1 MQIIGEQSEEEGVGG
16 EKAMRLSCSL
26 VKCEA
31 QTKAQIKQRTRRKT
45 LNEQAEKGQ
54 LRITQDSEFPTGSLT
69 FCMQRGPRNSIT
81 IGPALRQ
88 FMKLEI
94 LTITD
99 CNLPAIGAE
108 SFWGLKYLR
117 ILGE

>member
-16 EKAMRLSCSL
+16 EKAMGLSCSL

-54 LRITQDSEFPTGSLT
+54 LRITQDSEFSTGSLT
-69 FCMQRGPRNSIT
+69 FCMQFFWSEINSEVLN
-81 IGPALRQ
+81 P
-88 FMKLEI
+88 FKI
-94 LTITD
+94 LM
-99 CNLPAIGAE
+99 L
-108 SFWGLKYLR
+108 FLQYKM
-117 ILGE
+117 